1 MAKKKRPPRGY
12 RSPGARGPKVPKG
25 GGADMLAQVQQ
36 LQQQMEAAQAA
47 LAEETIETTAGGGVV
62 RVVAT
67 GQQKIQAIFIDP
79 EVLDPDD
86 VEMLQD
92 LIVAAV
98 NQALDEAAALAS
110 ERLGGLTAG
119 LNLPPGL
126 F

>member
-12 RSPGARGPKVPKG
+12 RSPGSRGPRGPKG

-47 LAEETIETTAGGGVV
+47 LAEETVEADVGGGVV

-67 GQQKIQAIFIDP
+67 GQQKIQAIYIEP
-79 EVLDPDD
+79 EVIDPDD
-86 VEMLQD
+86 AEMLQD

-98 NQALDEAAALAS
+98 NKALDEAAALAN

-119 LNLPPGL
+119 LGLPPGL